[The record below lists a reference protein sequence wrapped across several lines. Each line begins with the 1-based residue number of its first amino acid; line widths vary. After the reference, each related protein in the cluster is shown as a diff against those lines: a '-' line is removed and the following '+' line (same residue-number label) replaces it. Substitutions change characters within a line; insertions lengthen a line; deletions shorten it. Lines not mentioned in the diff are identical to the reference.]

1 MLKWTS
7 SLFFHTGHVMCS
19 LFFLFDSY
27 FIWNTPKTTK
37 NCWPSPHWKYVNLQP
52 LLLGLFHG
60 SNGLYLLKSISINF
74 VWIHTGHVMCS
85 LAHLDFFYL
94 KYTPN
99 NPELAHCPHWKHGHS
114 QTLLSL
120 LHGSNGLKHISISV
134 VWIHTGHV
142 MCSLAHLDLS
152 FIWKT
157 PKTAQNWPLV
167 HSESMTIHTQFLVSS
182 MDPMDCFG

>member
-85 LAHLDFFYL
+85 LAHLDFFIWN
-94 KYTPN
+94 TP
-99 NPELAHCPHWKHGHS
+99 
-114 QTLLSL
+114 Q
-120 LHGSNGLKHISISV
+120 II
-134 VWIHTGHV
+134 
-142 MCSLAHLDLS
+142 
-152 FIWKT
+152 
-157 PKTAQNWPLV
+157 QNWPIA
-167 HSESMTIHTQFLVSS
+167 HTESMDILRHFLASS
-182 MDPMDCFG
+182 MDPMDWNTSVSVLYGSIQDMWCVVWPIWIFLSSERHPKQPRTGP